1 MAKLINEI
9 SRASSEAT
17 IMVEE
22 LQSKIIELYEKVRD
36 SVVSITAV
44 KILDFLFVREPVSGL
59 GSGFIVDER
68 GIVVTN
74 AHVVEGYEQITA
86 TLSSGENMEAS
97 IMDVDPHYDI
107 AFLRIPR
114 SNLRPL
120 PLGDSDKLRVG
131 QFVIAI
137 GNPFGQ
143 VLGGPSL
150 TFGVISGL
158 GRSLRTEG
166 KIYEN
171 LIQTD
176 APVNPGNS
184 GGPLIDL
191 EGRAIGITTAMIP
204 FAQGIGFA
212 IPINEAKYSLSQIE
226 KYGRILR
233 PWIGIYGL
241 DVNPVIAY
249 QLGLPRPS
257 GVLIVRVV
265 PGSPAARA
273 GIRPGHVVIGAG
285 GKEVQG
291 VGDLVARLREKGIG
305 EEITLNLYVHG
316 GLRNVRV
323 EIEEA
328 P

>member
-1 MAKLINEI
+1 MQK
-9 SRASSEAT
+9 R
-17 IMVEE
+17 V
-22 LQSKIIELYEKVRD
+22 IELYEKVKD

-44 KILDFLFVREPVSGL
+44 KILDFLFIREPVSGL

-74 AHVVEGYEQITA
+74 AHVVEGYEHITV
-86 TLSSGENMEAS
+86 TLSSGENVEAT
-97 IMDVDPHYDI
+97 IIDIDPHYDI
-107 AFLRIPR
+107 AFLKIPR
-114 SNLRPL
+114 DNLKPL
-120 PLGDSDKLRVG
+120 PLGDSDKLKVG

-158 GRSLRTEG
+158 GRNLRTEG

-191 EGRAIGITTAMIP
+191 EGKAIGITTAMIP

-212 IPINEAKYSLSQIE
+212 IPINEVKYSLSQIE

-249 QLGLPRPS
+249 QLGLPKPA
-257 GVLIVRVV
+257 GVLIIRVV

-273 GIRPGHVVIGAG
+273 GIRPGHVVIGTD
-285 GKEVQG
+285 GKEIQG
-291 VGDLVARLREKGIG
+291 IGDLVARLREKGIG
-305 EEITLNLYVHG
+305 QEITLNLYAQG
-316 GLRNVRV
+316 GIRNVRV
-323 EIEEA
+323 RIEEA

>member
-1 MAKLINEI
+1 L
-9 SRASSEAT
+9 
-17 IMVEE
+17 VEE
-22 LQSKIIELYEKVRD
+22 LQKRVIELYEKVKD

-44 KILDFLFVREPVSGL
+44 KILDFLFIREPVSGL

-74 AHVVEGYEQITA
+74 AHVVEGYEHITV
-86 TLSSGENMEAS
+86 TLSSGENVEAT
-97 IMDVDPHYDI
+97 IIDIDPHYDI
-107 AFLRIPR
+107 AFLKIPR
-114 SNLRPL
+114 DNLKPL
-120 PLGDSDKLRVG
+120 PLGDSDELKVG

-158 GRSLRTEG
+158 GRNLRTEG

-191 EGRAIGITTAMIP
+191 EGKAIGITTAMIP

-212 IPINEAKYSLSQIE
+212 IPINEVKYSLSQIE

-249 QLGLPRPS
+249 QLGLPKPA
-257 GVLIVRVV
+257 GVLIIRVV

-273 GIRPGHVVIGAG
+273 GIRSGHVVIGTD
-285 GKEVQG
+285 GKEIQG
-291 VGDLVARLREKGIG
+291 IGDLVARLREKGIG
-305 EEITLNLYVHG
+305 QEITLNLYAQG
-316 GLRNVRV
+316 GIRNVRV
-323 EIEEA
+323 RIEEA

>member
-17 IMVEE
+17 VMVEE

-273 GIRPGHVVIGAG
+273 GIRPGHVVIGAD

-305 EEITLNLYVHG
+305 EEITLNLYARG
-316 GLRNVRV
+316 GLRSVRV

>member
-17 IMVEE
+17 VMVEE

-97 IMDVDPHYDI
+97 IMDVDPHYDV
-107 AFLRIPR
+107 AFLKIPR

-273 GIRPGHVVIGAG
+273 GIRPGHVVIGAE

-305 EEITLNLYVHG
+305 EEITLNLYARG
-316 GLRNVRV
+316 GLRSARV

>member
-1 MAKLINEI
+1 MQK
-9 SRASSEAT
+9 R
-17 IMVEE
+17 V
-22 LQSKIIELYEKVRD
+22 IELYEKVKD

-44 KILDFLFVREPVSGL
+44 KILDFLFIREPVSGL

-74 AHVVEGYEQITA
+74 AHVVEGYEHITV
-86 TLSSGENMEAS
+86 TLSSGENVEAT
-97 IMDVDPHYDI
+97 IIDIDPHYDI
-107 AFLRIPR
+107 AFLKIPR
-114 SNLRPL
+114 DNLKPL
-120 PLGDSDKLRVG
+120 PLGDSDKLNVG

-158 GRSLRTEG
+158 GRNLRTEG

-191 EGRAIGITTAMIP
+191 EGKAIGITTAMIP

-212 IPINEAKYSLSQIE
+212 IPINEVKYSLSQIE

-249 QLGLPRPS
+249 QLGLSKPA
-257 GVLIVRVV
+257 GVLIIRVV

-273 GIRPGHVVIGAG
+273 GIRPGHVVIGTD
-285 GKEVQG
+285 GKEIQG
-291 VGDLVARLREKGIG
+291 IGDLVARLREKGIG
-305 EEITLNLYVHG
+305 QEITLNLYAQG
-316 GLRNVRV
+316 GIRNVRV
-323 EIEEA
+323 RIEEA

>member
-1 MAKLINEI
+1 
-9 SRASSEAT
+9 
-17 IMVEE
+17 
-22 LQSKIIELYEKVRD
+22 
-36 SVVSITAV
+36 
-44 KILDFLFVREPVSGL
+44 VSGL

-273 GIRPGHVVIGAG
+273 GIRPGHVVIGAD

-305 EEITLNLYVHG
+305 EEITLNLYARG
-316 GLRNVRV
+316 GLRSVRV